1 MKLSSDIASI
11 DRTARPTTMPSEA
24 KDYFINSNNM
34 SAPPFLDGP
43 TVAAAPIPLPASR
56 RGRHGNGGSRG
67 VGRRRGRKRQRL
79 KTISNLKT
87 ENQLRTEH
95 SRKSKGKATKM
106 RNLTAICPNL
116 QSIMRIC
123 LLLLILM
130 TFWIVGSQ
138 ERKGKQHYNSQDLE
152 MERQR

>member
-79 KTISNLKT
+79 KTTSNLKT
-87 ENQLRTEH
+87 ENQLRTDRVFSKIKRESH
-95 SRKSKGKATKM
+95 KNEKSHCNLSQLTKYHAYLSPVTYANDILDSWDSRKERKAT
-106 RNLTAICPNL
+106 L
-116 QSIMRIC
+116 S
-123 LLLLILM
+123 
-130 TFWIVGSQ
+130 
-138 ERKGKQHYNSQDLE
+138 
-152 MERQR
+152 